1 MVGTVFNKLNL
12 LFILQIFLGL
22 SMRIQHF
29 GDKKTQKN
37 KNGWLFC
44 LILISLNIAASGCA
58 LSERRVHPEFATR
71 IHTVAQPV
79 LIPPDVGMLELLPSG
94 LIRQRDDWSAA
105 GCRNLQNAI
114 STYLKN
120 AKITLKPLII
130 NPHIA
135 PEIAEI
141 QALYRLVHKSMQ
153 QQTFNAHQDSQ
164 ARRSWEYSV
173 GPINALLNKLGA
185 DSMIFVSGY
194 DRVSNAGRKAL
205 IDIAIAD
212 ASGTILY
219 YAVQGTTRGRDLR
232 DPASANIMVHELLS
246 GFSRIKG

>member
-1 MVGTVFNKLNL
+1 MG
-12 LFILQIFLGL
+12 
-22 SMRIQHF
+22 IQHS
-29 GDKKTQKN
+29 GSN
-37 KNGWLFC
+37 KPLIKINRWGFC
-44 LILISLNIAASGCA
+44 LLLISLGLAASGCA
-58 LSERRVHPEFATR
+58 LSEQRVHPEFEAR
-71 IHTVAQPV
+71 IHSVAQPV
-79 LIPPDVGMLELLPSG
+79 MIPPDVGLLELLPSG
-94 LIRQRDDWSAA
+94 LIRQRDDWTAT

-120 AKITLKPLII
+120 VQITLRPLII
-130 NPHIA
+130 GPRIA

-153 QQTFNAHQDSQ
+153 QQTFNAHQGSRAQ
-164 ARRSWEYSV
+164 RPFEYSV
-173 GPINALLNKLGA
+173 GSIDALLNKLGA

-194 DRVSNAGRKAL
+194 DRVSQAGRKAL

-219 YAVQGTTRGRDLR
+219 YSVKGSIRGRDLR
-232 DPASANIMVHELLS
+232 DPAGANSMVQQLLS

>member
-1 MVGTVFNKLNL
+1 
-12 LFILQIFLGL
+12 
-22 SMRIQHF
+22 MRIQHL
-29 GDKKTQKN
+29 GNKKTLN
-37 KNGWLFC
+37 KINRWFFSFL
-44 LILISLNIAASGCA
+44 LIGLGFTASGCA
-58 LSERRVHPEFATR
+58 LSERRAHPEFEAR

-94 LIRQRDDWSAA
+94 LIRQRDDWSAT
-105 GCRNLQNAI
+105 GCRNLQIAI

-130 NPHIA
+130 DPHIA

-153 QQTFNAHQDSQ
+153 QQTFNTHQDSY
-164 ARRSWEYSV
+164 ARRPFEYSV
-173 GPINALLNKLGA
+173 GSINAVLNKLGA

-219 YAVQGTTRGRDLR
+219 YSVKGSTKGRDLR
-232 DPASANIMVHELLS
+232 DPASANIMVQELLA
-246 GFSRIKG
+246 GMPRIKG